1 MGAVEAAKDAG
12 AQTILITS
20 FLRSPLSEVADI
32 VLTAGS
38 REVSFHLE
46 AVASRLAHLAVIDA
60 LLVAVAELDHQR
72 SERALDLYADVVAE
86 HRF

>member
-1 MGAVEAAKDAG
+1 
-12 AQTILITS
+12 
-20 FLRSPLSEVADI
+20 

-60 LLVAVAELDHQR
+60 LLVAVAERNEAR
-72 SERALDLYADVVAE
+72 SRRALTLYSDVLSE